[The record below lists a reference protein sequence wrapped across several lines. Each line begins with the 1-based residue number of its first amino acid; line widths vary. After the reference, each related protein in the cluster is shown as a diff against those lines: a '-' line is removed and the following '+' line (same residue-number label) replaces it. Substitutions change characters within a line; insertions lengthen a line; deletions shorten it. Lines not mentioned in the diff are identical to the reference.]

1 MPSTARSKRP
11 SQDDRRSAI
20 LEAAAEVFFEQGY
33 AATSIDAIIERIGGS
48 KRNIYSEFGN
58 KEGLFTALVSERAA
72 SAVSALSVEQFGNK
86 DLSEILLEFG
96 RRLLEIYMS
105 PGLIGVYRS
114 IMPEAIRFPELA
126 KAFYE
131 KGAGRASD
139 RLAEVLEEARDR
151 GEIQLDDCHWAA
163 DHFVGMFRDNLHLRV
178 VLGLC
183 PPPSPAEADAAVTS
197 AVGIFLHGIY
207 GVDCTGKAKP
217 GGQ

>member
-1 MPSTARSKRP
+1 MPLTARTKRP

-58 KEGLFTALVSERAA
+58 KEGLFTALVSERAET
-72 SAVSALSVEQFGNK
+72 AVSALSVEQFGSK

-96 RRLLEIYMS
+96 RRLLDIYMS
-105 PGLIGVYRS
+105 PSLIGVYRS
-114 IMPEAIRFPELA
+114 IMPEAIRFPGLA

-151 GEIQLDDCHWAA
+151 GAIQLDDCHWAA

-197 AVGIFLHGIY
+197 AVRIFLHGIY
-207 GVDCTGKAKP
+207 GAGRTGTSKANE
-217 GGQ
+217 